1 MKRLLMLLLVV
12 CAPPVAAQP
21 NDATIWISRQMNDGG
36 GRISP
41 DEDVETRLDDGSGF
55 GVSVSRMFTTRISGE
70 LAIFRSSSS
79 ARLVSGPTAR
89 LDLGDL
95 DLTPAMAMARYHF
108 FPGRTLDVY
117 VGGGLA
123 HVLADDLE
131 SADLREAGIAPV
143 RIENR
148 TTTAF
153 GAGMLVSLTSRA
165 GLALDARYIPLEV
178 VARVP
183 GDDGRVHVTI
193 DPLLISVGVR
203 VRFGD

>member
-12 CAPPVAAQP
+12 CALPLAAQS
-21 NDATIWISRQMNDGG
+21 NDATVWISRQMNDDG
-36 GRISP
+36 GRIAP
-41 DEDVETRLDDGSGF
+41 DEDVETRLDDGGGF

-70 LAIFRSSSS
+70 LALFRTSSS

-89 LDLGDL
+89 LELGEL

-108 FPGRTLDVY
+108 LPGRTVDVY

-123 HVLADDLE
+123 HVLADDLD

-153 GAGMLVSLTSRA
+153 GAGLLVSLTSRA

-178 VARVP
+178 SARVA
-183 GDDGRVHVTI
+183 GDDERVDVNI
-193 DPLLISVGVR
+193 DPLLISFGFR
-203 VRFGD
+203 VRF